1 MAYQQLP
8 YVQAHPPPGYGPTG
22 STAYFTAQQP
32 GGQYLPISSNP
43 ALYQAQGTLPIVG
56 NSVLPP
62 GMPPGVALGTIGGIG
77 NGGQLFNGWPGSIEE
92 QEKQRT
98 QAEAQAQTQTQSK
111 RSVNKARANKK
122 ETDGSK
128 SWDHVVA
135 GIKGE
140 EACGGSQDDR
150 GSYDHCDCSGSESS
164 CSGSEGVNSNDN
176 QENEEED
183 DDDGDTDVVIQPGG
197 TGRVV
202 VYLNHKN
209 QNRPPNRTC
218 FLVSARRMR
227 AEARR
232 WLHMCHRGS
241 DRYDTT
247 VGDGAAVVGMY
258 WLLRALHT
266 GLGEG
271 TGSEYNYDSGD
282 VDGYWLRTRATSSTS
297 PRASAALP
305 TELPA
310 RVFAYAT
317 MFAHQF
323 GVLVRGPQALPD
335 STTKDEATDGCVYT
349 HNNTTEDRFR
359 ARAEVWLH
367 AIMGHSRHRDTFDSS
382 IIAPA
387 DWPFLLYASR
397 VLADRTLFATC
408 LRTLLDRWYIDE
420 LGAFCDAQGPVRID
434 QLPASMRDIV
444 LRDLGKSSLTF
455 LSSSS
460 DLLLTTPASLKAAR
474 DRSVDTILNGAMSAF
489 SYVPNK
495 RQ

>member
-8 YVQAHPPPGYGPTG
+8 YVQTHPPPGYGPPG

-32 GGQYLPISSNP
+32 GGQYVPISSNP
-43 ALYQAQGTLPIVG
+43 AFYQAQGTVGMVG
-56 NSVLPP
+56 NSFAPPGVPP
-62 GMPPGVALGTIGGIG
+62 GMPPGVALGTVYGMG
-77 NGGQLFNGWPGSIEE
+77 NGGQMFNGWPGSLEE
-92 QEKQRT
+92 QEKQRA
-98 QAEAQAQTQTQSK
+98 QAEAQAQAQAQAETQPLPQTRSK
-111 RSVNKARANKK
+111 RSVNKHSANKK
-122 ETDGSK
+122 EMNGPSK
-128 SWDHVVA
+128 SWDQVVA
-135 GIKGE
+135 DIKGE
-140 EACGGSQDDR
+140 QEAYGGSQDDR

-176 QENEEED
+176 REKEDDD
-183 DDDGDTDVVIQPGG
+183 DDDGDTDVAIQPGG

-258 WLLRALHT
+258 WLLQALHT

-271 TGSEYNYDSGD
+271 TGNEYNYDSGD
-282 VDGYWLRTRATSSTS
+282 VDGYRLRTRATSTTT
-297 PRASAALP
+297 PRALSAALP

-323 GVLVRGPQALPD
+323 GVLDRGPQALPD
-335 STTKDEATDGCVYT
+335 STSKDEATDGIHT

-359 ARAEVWLH
+359 TRAEIWLH
-367 AIMGHSRHRDTFDSS
+367 AIMGHPRHRDTFDSS
-382 IIAPA
+382 IIAPG

-408 LRTLLDRWYIDE
+408 LRTLLDRWYVDE
-420 LGAFCDAQGPVRID
+420 LGVFCDAQGPVRID

-444 LRDLGKSSLTF
+444 F
-455 LSSSS
+455 
-460 DLLLTTPASLKAAR
+460 PSLKAAR
-474 DRSVDTILNGAMSAF
+474 ERSVDTIINGAVGAF